1 MTKVKIVSVDGNI
14 GSGKSTFIQDL
25 KNYFKDRED
34 ICFLDEPV
42 DKWKQIIDN
51 DDKNILENYY
61 LDQKKWGFSFQ
72 MMAYISR
79 LSQLKEAL
87 NREKYKIIFT
97 ERSVESDRNIFAKM
111 LYDEGIIEE
120 IDYKIYNLWFDE
132 FKKDLG
138 EFKYIYLK
146 TKPSTALA
154 RVIKRQRKEEK
165 IELDYLEKCHN
176 YHEKWLN
183 NLCDNKILI
192 LDGNI
197 ERERDSII
205 MENRVKLINNFMQKI
220 EGCHVLWKL

>member
-1 MTKVKIVSVDGNI
+1 MSKVKIVSVDGNI

-25 KNYFKDRED
+25 KTYFKDRED
-34 ICFLDEPV
+34 ICFLDEPL

-205 MENRVKLINNFMQKI
+205 MENIVKLINNFMQKI
-220 EGCHVLWKL
+220 

>member
-1 MTKVKIVSVDGNI
+1 MSKVKIISVDGNI

-25 KNYFKDRED
+25 KTYFKDRED

-146 TKPSTALA
+146 TKPTTALA

-220 EGCHVLWKL
+220 

>member
-1 MTKVKIVSVDGNI
+1 MNKIKIISVDGNI

-25 KNYFKDRED
+25 KTYFKDRED

-42 DKWKQIIDN
+42 DKWKEIIDKDN
-51 DDKNILENYY
+51 KNILENYY
-61 LDQKKWGFSFQ
+61 LDQKRWGFSFQ

-87 NREKYKIIFT
+87 KEEKYNIIFT
-97 ERSVESDRNIFAKM
+97 ERSIESDKNIFAKM
-111 LYDEGIIEE
+111 LYDEGLIEE

-146 TKPSTALA
+146 TKPTIALE
-154 RVIKRQRKEEK
+154 RVILRQRKEEK
-165 IELDYLEKCHN
+165 IELNYLEKCHS

-183 NLCDNKILI
+183 NLSDKSILI

-197 ERERDSII
+197 ERNRNNII
-205 MENRVKLINNFMQKI
+205 MENRVKLINNFMEKI
-220 EGCHVLWKL
+220 

>member
-1 MTKVKIVSVDGNI
+1 MSKVKIISVDGNI

-25 KNYFKDRED
+25 KTYFKDRED
-34 ICFLDEPV
+34 ICFLDEPI

-87 NREKYKIIFT
+87 NKEKYKIIFT

-111 LYDEGIIEE
+111 LYDEGTIEE

-220 EGCHVLWKL
+220 

>member
-1 MTKVKIVSVDGNI
+1 MNKIKIISVDGNI

-25 KNYFKDRED
+25 KTYFKDRED

-42 DKWKQIIDN
+42 DKWKEIIDKDN
-51 DDKNILENYY
+51 KNILENYY
-61 LDQKKWGFSFQ
+61 LDQKRWGFSFQ

-87 NREKYKIIFT
+87 KEEKYKIIFT
-97 ERSVESDRNIFAKM
+97 ERSIESDKNIFAKM
-111 LYDEGIIEE
+111 LYDEGLIKE

-146 TKPSTALA
+146 TKPTIALE
-154 RVIKRQRKEEK
+154 RVILRQRKEEK
-165 IELDYLEKCHN
+165 IELNYLEKCHS

-183 NLCDNKILI
+183 NLSDKSILI

-197 ERERDSII
+197 ERNRNNII
-205 MENRVKLINNFMQKI
+205 MENRVKLINNFMEKI
-220 EGCHVLWKL
+220 

>member
-25 KNYFKDRED
+25 KTYFKDRED

-42 DKWKQIIDN
+42 DKWKQIIDK

-61 LDQKKWGFSFQ
+61 LDQKRWGFSFQ

-205 MENRVKLINNFMQKI
+205 MENIVKLINNFMQKI
-220 EGCHVLWKL
+220 